1 MGHAAMTLYEGD
13 LAGWTSAWRVDGRY
27 WDYGQR
33 GWRCPGAAPASLLGS
48 AGLRPYLEAG
58 IGPSYNSLNIK
69 EMGTGFNFLSFGGA
83 GVRYL
88 LGGGRSLELGY
99 RLRHISNAGLDESN
113 HGVTAHQLQ
122 LGMAFEF

>member
-1 MGHAAMTLYEGD
+1 MGG
-13 LAGWTSAWRVDGRY
+13 Y
-27 WDYGQR
+27 WDYDSGVEV
-33 GWRCPGAAPASLLGS
+33 ALVPALRLFLGS